1 MTKVRD
7 FYSRKV
13 SFHQVYFQIERK
25 YFDSQ
30 VMEALEEDAEILS
43 ESINDVISFVNAITD
58 DDIDSM
64 LKSKQDYI
72 SRLSDFVSG
81 EQEEAL
87 DELSQKIAE
96 KIKASIQKSIV
107 YDKMNSTISNDFRT
121 YASTLMQY
129 PNIFCSLVSAE
140 YLYKQYVENA
150 DENMKFDYS
159 CISIMYYISLV
170 DFLNKLVYTPYANDI
185 LSGLDCNNPNNHSFW
200 KGYVTN
206 FPSYWTKDKKSH
218 SYKLKTTCKI
228 GVIGYL
234 FEAVERKIHFKNY
247 ITSKY
252 PKADTQRLSQLG
264 ANLKA
269 IAPRRNE
276 AAHGGNYITYSEVY
290 NDKKYVYETSANAY
304 KGLIKELLDII
315 L

>member
-13 SFHQVYFQIERK
+13 FFHQVYFQIERK

-107 YDKMNSTISNDFRT
+107 YDKMYSTISNDFRT

-159 CISIMYYISLV
+159 CISIM
-170 DFLNKLVYTPYANDI
+170 
-185 LSGLDCNNPNNHSFW
+185 
-200 KGYVTN
+200 
-206 FPSYWTKDKKSH
+206 
-218 SYKLKTTCKI
+218 
-228 GVIGYL
+228 
-234 FEAVERKIHFKNY
+234 
-247 ITSKY
+247 
-252 PKADTQRLSQLG
+252 
-264 ANLKA
+264 
-269 IAPRRNE
+269 
-276 AAHGGNYITYSEVY
+276 
-290 NDKKYVYETSANAY
+290 
-304 KGLIKELLDII
+304 
-315 L
+315 